1 MHLKSID
8 AFPTGVWKLIS
19 ISINISYCDY
29 CLLSSFSMPGT
40 VLGAADRRDLV
51 LGAAELR
58 VSWENQMLMKQK
70 RRRFTNCDE
79 HDEGKGMAS

>member
-1 MHLKSID
+1 
-8 AFPTGVWKLIS
+8 
-19 ISINISYCDY
+19 
-29 CLLSSFSMPGT
+29 MPGT

-70 RRRFTNCDE
+70 RRRFTN
-79 HDEGKGMAS
+79 